1 MTGKWRGAQG
11 SERPWLRI
19 PFEELRA
26 PCGGQKPLKPRFGQD
41 AGGAASVD
49 GEELPLAPSIS
60 VDGACGG
67 KPCGVRSTCDSA
79 AHGNFFF
86 FSPSLTQT
94 PPFIIFFKI
103 VAASRAAVQPSHRTQ
118 PPANRDPQAQAGSQP
133 AFVNETSLALCPLS
147 TLRQQNRVVAPRPRG
162 PQTEDIHSL
171 ALCGKKVC
179 RLF

>member
-26 PCGGQKPLKPRFGQD
+26 SCGGQKPLKPRFGQD
-41 AGGAASVD
+41 AGGPRVWTGRSFPWHPAFPSTVRVAGNPAASAAPVTL
-49 GEELPLAPSIS
+49 LPMGI
-60 VDGACGG
+60 
-67 KPCGVRSTCDSA
+67 
-79 AHGNFFF
+79 FFF
-86 FSPSLTQT
+86 PPSLTQT

-103 VAASRAAVQPSHRTQ
+103 VVASRAAVQPSHRTQ
-118 PPANRDPQAQAGSQP
+118 PPANCDPQAQAGSQP
-133 AFVNETSLALCPLS
+133 VFVNETSLALCPLS

-162 PQTEDIHSL
+162 LQTEDIHSL